1 MWITCDSLFMPTPR
15 PRHASWYSFFVFF
28 NTIWILQLKCHY
40 GMGSAWARLFCRARK
55 ADFPLPHTSNR
66 PKYHFCTIWAILR
79 FSGFGAKTPFE
90 FSNGP
95 EEIHGA
101 PACARGRPRT
111 FYEFHALLQP
121 FFKSSPPGRWKFLF
135 THLFPPAHAI
145 NVQLQNPDCIE
156 KYEKEYHEACRG
168 RGVGMK
174 SESQVI
180 HIWFTP
186 RTPLYTVTNYCM
198 ILK

>member
-1 MWITCDSLFMPTPR
+1 MPTPR

-40 GMGSAWARLFCRARK
+40 GIRVVHWNGAPICTQQNRFFQVRVKCSGLGSAWARLFCRARK

-135 THLFPPAHAI
+135 THPP
-145 NVQLQNPDCIE
+145 
-156 KYEKEYHEACRG
+156 
-168 RGVGMK
+168 
-174 SESQVI
+174 
-180 HIWFTP
+180 
-186 RTPLYTVTNYCM
+186 
-198 ILK
+198 